1 MLPMGVVE
9 TGLLAFGLSADS
21 FAAAVGEGT
30 SSPTSAVPAVA
41 AARVGLCFGLF
52 QAIMPII
59 GWSLGNVCSTLIQ
72 PIDHWIAFGLLA
84 LIGINMV
91 RAARK
96 AEEADQP
103 QIRGASLLVL
113 LGMGLA
119 TSIDAA
125 VVGVGLGTV
134 GMPIMTTA
142 LVIGIVTFG
151 LSCAGVV
158 AGRLAAG
165 LLGRRA
171 EVIGGMVLI
180 ALGTK
185 ILAEHILV

>member
-1 MLPMGVVE
+1 MLPLGVVE

-30 SSPTSAVPAVA
+30 YATPVPAVA
-41 AARVGLCFGLF
+41 AARVGLCFGVF
-52 QAIMPII
+52 QAAMPVL
-59 GWSLGNVCSTLIQ
+59 GWSLGSACASLIQ

-91 RAARK
+91 RAAWRS
-96 AEEADQP
+96 DDGDDRQV
-103 QIRGASLLVL
+103 RGAGLLAL

-142 LVIGIVTFG
+142 LVIGVVTFG

-171 EVIGGMVLI
+171 EIAGGMVLI

-185 ILAEHILV
+185 ILAEHMLG

>member
-1 MLPMGVVE
+1 MLPLGVVE

-30 SSPTSAVPAVA
+30 CAAPVPAVA
-41 AARVGLCFGLF
+41 AARVGICFGVF
-52 QAIMPII
+52 QAAMPVL
-59 GWSLGNVCSTLIQ
+59 GWSLGNACATLIQ

-91 RAARK
+91 RAARR
-96 AEEADQP
+96 AEEADERQV
-103 QIRGASLLVL
+103 RGTGLLAL

-119 TSIDAA
+119 TSVDAA

-134 GMPIMTTA
+134 GMPILATA
-142 LVIGIVTFG
+142 LVIGVVTFG

-171 EVIGGMVLI
+171 EVIGGMVLV
-180 ALGTK
+180 ALGVK
-185 ILAEHILV
+185 ILAEHMVG